1 MTNMQD
7 QQSRNSFFR
16 AGRQTVALSLI
27 ILLGLAGVVGLSRWM
42 EAHRPPVDP
51 NLEEEQLYVTG
62 ATTRRLSLSFSG
74 LVADWYWMRSLQ
86 YVGRKLVRVEDNE
99 NLQGQKI
106 ELTENEFFNLKML
119 PALLDA
125 TTTLDPQFMVA
136 YEYGAVMLP
145 LIKKDDEAIALL
157 KKGMAANPT
166 SWKLAHH
173 LGYIYWQRGD
183 YRAASET
190 YDAGAKLP
198 DAPPWLAALSARM
211 LAQGGSR
218 QLAREMYGRIYDQ
231 SDDNQV
237 KEMAVRHIM
246 QIDADDERD
255 TIRRIL
261 SEYSAHHAGRCA
273 TSWKDVYAGL
283 RASRLKLD
291 AATSAPLDPSE
302 TPYRLVK
309 DGCDVDL
316 DLQSQVPRK

>member
-7 QQSRNSFFR
+7 QQSRNTFSR
-16 AGRQTVALSLI
+16 AGGQTLALSLV
-27 ILLGLAGVVGLSRWM
+27 ILLGLSGVVGLSRWM

-62 ATTRRLSLSFSG
+62 ATARRLSLSFSG

-86 YVGRKLVRVEDNE
+86 YVGRKLVKLEDND

-106 ELTENEFFNLKML
+106 ALTESELFNLKML
-119 PALLDA
+119 PSLLDA

-145 LIKKDDEAIALL
+145 LMKKDDDAIALL
-157 KKGMAANPT
+157 KKGMAANPE

-183 YRAASET
+183 YMAASET
-190 YDAGAKLP
+190 YNAGSKLP
-198 DAPPWLAALSARM
+198 GAPPWLAALSARM

-218 QLAREMYGRIYDQ
+218 QLAREMYARIYEQ

-237 KEMAVRHIM
+237 KQMAVRRIM
-246 QIDADDERD
+246 QVDSDDETD
-255 TIRRIL
+255 AIRRIL
-261 SEYSAHHAGRCA
+261 SDYSARNAGRCA
-273 TSWKDVYAGL
+273 SSWKDVHAGL
-283 RASRLKLD
+283 RAARLKLD
-291 AATSAPLDPSE
+291 ASTGAPLDPSG

-316 DLQSQVPRK
+316 DVQSQVPRK

>member
-7 QQSRNSFFR
+7 QQSRNSFSR
-16 AGRQTVALSLI
+16 AGRQTLALSLI
-27 ILLGLAGVVGLSRWM
+27 ILLGLSGVVGLSRWM

-51 NLEEEQLYVTG
+51 NLEEEQLYLTG
-62 ATTRRLSLSFSG
+62 ATARRLSLSFSG

-86 YVGRKLVRVEDNE
+86 YVGRKLVKLEDDE
-99 NLQGQKI
+99 NLRGRKI
-106 ELTENEFFNLKML
+106 ELTESESFNLKML
-119 PALLDA
+119 PSLLDA

-145 LIKKDDEAIALL
+145 LMKKDDAAIALL

-166 SWKLAHH
+166 SWRLAHH

-183 YRAASET
+183 YREASET
-190 YDAGAKLP
+190 YGAGAKLP

-218 QLAREMYGRIYDQ
+218 QLAREMYGRIYEQ

-237 KEMAVRHIM
+237 KQMAVRHIM
-246 QIDADDERD
+246 QIDSDDERD
-255 TIRRIL
+255 AIRRIL
-261 SEYSAHHAGRCA
+261 SDYAARNAGRCA
-273 TSWKDVYAGL
+273 SSWKDVHAGL
-283 RASRLKLD
+283 RAARLKLD
-291 AATSAPLDPSE
+291 AATGAPLDPSE